1 MVRRVSRA
9 GLATHASVRRAVRQR
24 RASPSLDADR
34 ECARERPMSF
44 GVPPVLDL
52 SQPLQLTAALIPDL
66 VLMGGAMLLVIAA
79 AWRPDS
85 RSHQRAIGWASLI
98 VTLLTLAAVIYFL
111 IGGYGAGPGPIAVD
125 NYRWMVDIVI
135 LLGTMLTIMLAI
147 DDNDREQITAPESH
161 VLILLAS
168 SGMMLLAAARDL
180 MIVFL
185 GVELMSVSAYA
196 LAGINR
202 RSARSA
208 EGALKYFLL
217 GAFSTAF
224 LLYGIALVYGATGT
238 TNLALIA
245 GRTTMFNLASSPLL
259 LIGIALLLIG
269 FGFKVATVPFHMWA
283 PDVYD
288 GAPSPITAYMAAT
301 VKAAAFAAF
310 LRSWLEA
317 FPAAF
322 NAWHPAV
329 VGIAVATMVLGNAIG
344 LRQQNIERM
353 LAYSSIGHAGYLLVA
368 LAAGTT
374 QGASALI
381 FYLLIYTLATFGCF
395 AVVASLTRRGS
406 TTVVLDELAGLW
418 SVRPWTA
425 FAMAV
430 LMFALLGFPIAGGAG
445 FFAKWYVIQA
455 ALQSSAPQTLLVVV
469 LVLTTVV
476 SAGYYLYVIRVMFMK
491 SRIEGLDVP
500 EPPGALTRFVL
511 AATVVLLLVL
521 GIVPD
526 YVVRLTW
533 AGRPQ
538 LAASSALTDRLYPT
552 PSASPMRTR

>member
-1 MVRRVSRA
+1 
-9 GLATHASVRRAVRQR
+9 
-24 RASPSLDADR
+24 
-34 ECARERPMSF
+34 MSF
-44 GVPPVLDL
+44 AIPSIFDL
-52 SQPLQLTAALIPDL
+52 TQPLQLTAALIPDL
-66 VLMGGAMLLVIAA
+66 VLMIGAMILVVAA

-85 RSHQRAIGWASLI
+85 PSHQRAIGWASI
-98 VTLLTLAAVIYFL
+98 VVTLLAMAAVIYFL

-135 LLGTMLTIMLAI
+135 LLGTLLTLMLAI
-147 DDNDREQITAPESH
+147 DDNDRELITAPETH
-161 VLILLAS
+161 VLVLLAS

-185 GVELMSVSAYA
+185 GIELMSISVYA

-202 RSARSA
+202 RSIRSA

-224 LLYGIALVYGATGT
+224 LLYGIALVYGATGA
-238 TNLALIA
+238 TNLEVIGQRALA
-245 GRTTMFNLASSPLL
+245 NDGGGPLFV
-259 LIGIALLLIG
+259 IGIALLLIG

-288 GAPSPITAYMAAT
+288 GSPSPITAYMAAT
-301 VKAAAFAAF
+301 VKTAAFAAF
-310 LRSWLEA
+310 LRAWLEA
-317 FPAAF
+317 FPSAF

-329 VGIAVATMVLGNAIG
+329 VGLAIATMVVGNAIG
-344 LRQQNIERM
+344 LWQQNIKRM

-395 AVVASLTRRGS
+395 AVVSSLTRTGAG
-406 TTVVLDELAGLW
+406 TVRLDELAGLW
-418 SVRPWTA
+418 SLRPWTA
-425 FAMAV
+425 FGMAV
-430 LMFALLGFPIAGGAG
+430 LMLALLGFPIFGGAG

-455 ALQSSAPQTLLVVV
+455 ALQSDTPQTLLVVV
-469 LVLTTVV
+469 LVLTTVI
-476 SAGYYLYVIRVMFMK
+476 SAGYYLYVIRVMFM
-491 SRIEGLDVP
+491 RPRVEGLTLP
-500 EPPGALTRFVL
+500 ARAGGLTRFVL
-511 AATVVLLLVL
+511 VATVLLLLIL
-521 GIVPD
+521 GVVPD

-538 LAASSALTDRLYPT
+538 LHSRTAAPYAVGNES
-552 PSASPMRTR
+552 RTQPLLRR

>member
-1 MVRRVSRA
+1 MN
-9 GLATHASVRRAVRQR
+9 LA
-24 RASPSLDADR
+24 L
-34 ECARERPMSF
+34 PMIF
-44 GVPPVLDL
+44 DL

-66 VLMGGAMLLVIAA
+66 VLMVGAMILVVFA

-85 RSHQRAIGWASLI
+85 PSHQRAVGWASIVVTVLALI
-98 VTLLTLAAVIYFL
+98 AVIYFL
-111 IGGYGAGPGPIAVD
+111 LQGYAAGPGPIAVD
-125 NYRWMVDIVI
+125 NFRWMVDVVV
-135 LLGTMLTIMLAI
+135 LLGTLLTLMLAI
-147 DDNDREQITAPESH
+147 DDNDRELITMPEVH
-161 VLILLAS
+161 VLVLLAS

-185 GVELMSVSAYA
+185 GIELMSISVYA

-202 RSARSA
+202 RSIRSA

-224 LLYGIALVYGATGT
+224 LLYGIALVYGATGA
-238 TNLALIA
+238 TNLETIGMRAA
-245 GRTTMFNLASSPLL
+245 TSGGPLL
-259 LIGIALLLIG
+259 FLGIALLLIG

-288 GAPSPITAYMAAT
+288 GAPSPVTAYMAAT

-310 LRSWLEA
+310 LRAWLEA
-317 FPAAF
+317 FPTAF

-329 VGIAVATMVLGNAIG
+329 VGLAIATMVLGNAIG
-344 LRQQNIERM
+344 LWQRNIKRM

-374 QGASALI
+374 QGASAMI

-395 AVVASLTRRGS
+395 AVVTSLTRRGAG
-406 TTVVLDELAGLW
+406 TVMLDELSGLW

-425 FAMAV
+425 LAMAI
-430 LMFALLGFPIAGGAG
+430 LMLALLGFPIFGGAG

-476 SAGYYLYVIRVMFMK
+476 SAGYYLYVIMVMFM
-491 SRIEGLDVP
+491 RPRLEGIVTP
-500 EPPGALTRFVL
+500 APSGGLTRLVL
-511 AATVVLLLVL
+511 VATVVALLAL
-521 GIVPD
+521 GFFPD
-526 YVVRLTW
+526 YLVRITW

-538 LAASSALTDRLYPT
+538 LGSPRVANTITPPATSSEARQAGGLR
-552 PSASPMRTR
+552 

>member
-1 MVRRVSRA
+1 
-9 GLATHASVRRAVRQR
+9 
-24 RASPSLDADR
+24 
-34 ECARERPMSF
+34 MSF
-44 GVPPVLDL
+44 AMPEVFDL
-52 SQPLQLTAALIPDL
+52 SKPLELMAALTPDL
-66 VLMGGAMLLVIAA
+66 VLIIGAMILVVVAA
-79 AWRPDS
+79 LRPDS
-85 RSHQRAIGWASLI
+85 SRHQRVVGWASI
-98 VTLLTLAAVIYFL
+98 VVTLLTIAAVIYFL

-135 LLGTMLTIMLAI
+135 LLGTLLTLMLAI
-147 DDNDREQITAPESH
+147 DDNDRELISTPETH
-161 VLILLAS
+161 VLVLLAS

-185 GVELMSVSAYA
+185 GIELMSISVYA

-202 RSARSA
+202 RSIRSA

-224 LLYGIALVYGATGT
+224 LLYGIALVYGATGA
-238 TNLALIA
+238 TNLELIGQRALA
-245 GRTTMFNLASSPLL
+245 NGNGNGGPLFV
-259 LIGIALLLIG
+259 IGIALLLIG

-288 GAPSPITAYMAAT
+288 GSPSPVTAYMAAT
-301 VKAAAFAAF
+301 VKTAAFAAF
-310 LRSWLEA
+310 LRAWLEA
-317 FPAAF
+317 FPSAF

-329 VGIAVATMVLGNAIG
+329 VGIAIATMVLGNAIG
-344 LRQQNIERM
+344 LWQQNIKRM

-368 LAAGTT
+368 LAAGTS

-395 AVVASLTRRGS
+395 AVVSSLTRRGAG
-406 TTVVLDELAGLW
+406 TVRLDELAGLW
-418 SVRPWTA
+418 NVRPWTA
-425 FAMAV
+425 FGMAV
-430 LMFALLGFPIAGGAG
+430 LMLALLGFPIFGGAG

-455 ALQSSAPQTLLVVV
+455 ALQSDTPQTLLVVV

-476 SAGYYLYVIRVMFMK
+476 SAGYYLYVIRVMFM
-491 SRIEGLDVP
+491 RPRLEGLAVP
-500 EPPGALTRFVL
+500 APSGGLTRFVL
-511 AATVVLLLVL
+511 VATVLLLLIL

-538 LAASSALTDRLYPT
+538 LRSPVRGAAPYAVRSGAPDSLTALR
-552 PSASPMRTR
+552 R

>member
-1 MVRRVSRA
+1 MS
-9 GLATHASVRRAVRQR
+9 LALPSV
-24 RASPSLDADR
+24 
-34 ECARERPMSF
+34 F
-44 GVPPVLDL
+44 DL
-52 SQPLQLTAALIPDL
+52 SQPLQLTSALIPDL
-66 VLMGGAMLLVIAA
+66 VLIVGAMILVVFA

-85 RSHQRAIGWASLI
+85 PSHQRAVGWASII
-98 VTLLTLAAVIYFL
+98 VTLLALVAVIYFL
-111 IGGYGAGPGPIAVD
+111 VEGYGAGPGPIAVD
-125 NYRWMVDIVI
+125 NFRWMVDVVV
-135 LLGTMLTIMLAI
+135 LLGTLLTLMLAI
-147 DDNDREQITAPESH
+147 DDNDRELMTMPETH
-161 VLILLAS
+161 VLVLLAS

-185 GVELMSVSAYA
+185 GIELMSISVYA

-202 RSARSA
+202 RSIRSA

-224 LLYGIALVYGATGT
+224 LLYGIALVYGATGA
-238 TNLALIA
+238 TNLEAIGA
-245 GRTTMFNLASSPLL
+245 RAAAEGGPLL
-259 LIGIALLLIG
+259 YIGIALLLIG

-301 VKAAAFAAF
+301 VKTAAFAAF
-310 LRSWLEA
+310 LRAWLEA
-317 FPAAF
+317 FPTAF
-322 NAWHPAV
+322 SAWHPAV
-329 VGIAVATMVLGNAIG
+329 VGIAIATMVIGNAIG
-344 LRQQNIERM
+344 LWQRNIKRM

-374 QGASALI
+374 QGASAMI

-395 AVVASLTRRGS
+395 AVVTSLTRRGAG
-406 TTVVLDELAGLW
+406 TVMLDELAGLW
-418 SVRPWTA
+418 TIRPWMA

-430 LMFALLGFPIAGGAG
+430 LMLALLGFPIFGGAG

-476 SAGYYLYVIRVMFMK
+476 SAGYYLYVIMVMFMRP
-491 SRIEGLDVP
+491 RIEGIVL
-500 EPPGALTRFVL
+500 PPPSGGLTRLVL
-511 AATVVLLLVL
+511 VASVVLLLVL
-521 GIVPD
+521 GVVPD

-538 LAASSALTDRLYPT
+538 LGSPRMANSAYVPAASTSD
-552 PSASPMRTR
+552 TRQAGAPPR